1 MKSYHHGNL
10 KEELIAC
17 ACRLCERDG
26 YTKLSI
32 RSLAKE
38 SGVSQTAPYRHFET
52 KEALYASVATNGFKK
67 LSKAC
72 HIDTKKNVTKKQ
84 LVEIGCRYI
93 EFGLENANTYDLMFG
108 TAVGNFADYPELLEA
123 ANKTY
128 DNMRSSFSKL
138 ANDSDD
144 IIAFKCLTLWSMVH
158 GLVGI
163 IRKVHVIG
171 DDLERIFMGLCRLDV
186 WLLIILNSIL
196 IGLYL
201 VLFRIKYLDSNL
213 IRENW
218 ILMWDMSIITHQ

>member
-17 ACRLCERDG
+17 ACKLCERDG

-52 KEALYASVATNGFKK
+52 KEALYASVATYGFKK
-67 LSKAC
+67 LSNAC

-108 TAVGNFADYPELLEA
+108 TAVGNFADFPELLEA
-123 ANKTY
+123 ANRTY
-128 DNMRSSFSKL
+128 DSFRFSFSKL
-138 ANDSDD
+138 ANDSEDT
-144 IIAFKCLTLWSMVH
+144 IAFKCLTLWSMVH

-163 IRKVHVIG
+163 IRKVHVVG
-171 DDLERIFMGLCRLDV
+171 DDLKETNHGPISSARIVADNLEQHLDRV
-186 WLLIILNSIL
+186 ISGIIQNKVS
-196 IGLYL
+196 
-201 VLFRIKYLDSNL
+201 
-213 IRENW
+213 
-218 ILMWDMSIITHQ
+218 Q

>member
-10 KEELIAC
+10 KEELIDC

-72 HIDTKKNVTKKQ
+72 YIDTKKNVSKKQ

-93 EFGLENANTYDLMFG
+93 KFGLENANTYDLMFG
-108 TAVGNFADYPELLEA
+108 TAVGNFADYSELLEA

-163 IRKVHVIG
+163 IRKVHVVG
-171 DDLERIFMGLCRLDV
+171 DDLKESNHGPISSARIVADNLEQHLDKVLSGL
-186 WLLIILNSIL
+186 IQN
-196 IGLYL
+196 
-201 VLFRIKYLDSNL
+201 
-213 IRENW
+213 
-218 ILMWDMSIITHQ
+218 

>member
-72 HIDTKKNVTKKQ
+72 YIDTKKNVSKKQ
-84 LVEIGCRYI
+84 LVEIGCKYI
-93 EFGLENANTYDLMFG
+93 KFGLENANTYDLMFG
-108 TAVGNFADYPELLEA
+108 TAVGNFADYSELLEA

-163 IRKVHVIG
+163 IRKVHVVG
-171 DDLERIFMGLCRLDV
+171 DDLKESNHGPISSARIVADNLEQHLDKVLSGL
-186 WLLIILNSIL
+186 IQN
-196 IGLYL
+196 
-201 VLFRIKYLDSNL
+201 
-213 IRENW
+213 
-218 ILMWDMSIITHQ
+218 

>member
-52 KEALYASVATNGFKK
+52 KEALYASVATDGFKK

-72 HIDTKKNVTKKQ
+72 HIDTKKNVSKKQ

-108 TAVGNFADYPELLEA
+108 TAVGNFVDYPELLEA

-138 ANDSDD
+138 AKDSDD

-171 DDLERIFMGLCRLDV
+171 DDLEHNIHGPMSAGRMVADNLEQHLDKVLSGL
-186 WLLIILNSIL
+186 IQN
-196 IGLYL
+196 
-201 VLFRIKYLDSNL
+201 
-213 IRENW
+213 
-218 ILMWDMSIITHQ
+218 

>member
-72 HIDTKKNVTKKQ
+72 HIDTKKNVSKKQ

-128 DNMRSSFSKL
+128 DNMQSSFSKL
-138 ANDSDD
+138 AKDSDD

-171 DDLERIFMGLCRLDV
+171 DDIEHNIHGPMTAGRMVADNLEQHLDKVLSGL
-186 WLLIILNSIL
+186 IQN
-196 IGLYL
+196 
-201 VLFRIKYLDSNL
+201 
-213 IRENW
+213 
-218 ILMWDMSIITHQ
+218 

>member
-72 HIDTKKNVTKKQ
+72 HIDTKKNVSKKQ

-138 ANDSDD
+138 AKDSED

-171 DDLERIFMGLCRLDV
+171 DDLEHNIHGPMSAGRMVADNLEQHLDKVLSGL
-186 WLLIILNSIL
+186 IQN
-196 IGLYL
+196 
-201 VLFRIKYLDSNL
+201 
-213 IRENW
+213 
-218 ILMWDMSIITHQ
+218 

>member
-17 ACRLCERDG
+17 ACKLCERDG

-67 LSKAC
+67 LSEAC
-72 HIDTKKNVTKKQ
+72 YIDVEKKVTQKQ
-84 LVEIGCRYI
+84 LVDAGCRYI
-93 EFGLENANTYDLMFG
+93 EFGLKNANTYDLMFG
-108 TAVGNFADYPELLEA
+108 TAVGNFANYPQLLNA

-128 DNMRSSFSKL
+128 DSFRSSFSEL
-138 ANDSDD
+138 AKDSDD
-144 IIAFKCLTLWSMVH
+144 TIAFKCLTLWSMVH

-163 IRKVHVIG
+163 IRKVHVVG
-171 DDLERIFMGLCRLDV
+171 DDLEDNIHGPMSAGRMVADNLEQHLDRV
-186 WLLIILNSIL
+186 ISGII
-196 IGLYL
+196 
-201 VLFRIKYLDSNL
+201 
-213 IRENW
+213 
-218 ILMWDMSIITHQ
+218 

>member
-17 ACRLCERDG
+17 ACKLCERDG

-38 SGVSQTAPYRHFET
+38 SGVSQTAPYRHFKT

-67 LSKAC
+67 LSEAC
-72 HIDTKKNVTKKQ
+72 YIDIEKNVTKKQ

-108 TAVGNFADYPELLEA
+108 TAVGNFVDYPELLEA

-138 ANDSDD
+138 ANDSED

-171 DDLERIFMGLCRLDV
+171 DDLEHNIHGPMSAGRMVADNLEQHLDKVLSGL
-186 WLLIILNSIL
+186 IQN
-196 IGLYL
+196 
-201 VLFRIKYLDSNL
+201 
-213 IRENW
+213 
-218 ILMWDMSIITHQ
+218 